1 MLENLLSRLGQ
12 SVLGTVSI
20 DALGERPRYRVQSF
34 NNANCPDLHRRG
46 IYAWYSDAPG
56 LELLGKAGLQV
67 GSELV
72 YVGMTSKS
80 FEKRVLRDHIISTSN
95 LHRTLTCVIADVSP
109 TRVGSGIKEFM
120 SEHFEVA
127 VMPMRARI
135 SSAERRLI
143 ARISS
148 AERRLIKKAEPCLNR
163 TGLDNA
169 NTKRIGELCGKRTK
183 LGWFRLEFWAH
194 VARRHPDEAPPG
206 WAGANVYHP
215 VEVAGRRVSQ
225 YIAKDGV
232 GVFFP
237 RNRSESASARAA
249 AVKSSVA
256 WLRKELHDPE
266 LSDNGW
272 SFLKSNPRDTR
283 NWDSMADWLRDRR
296 LLYERAPRATAGA
309 RWCKR

>member
-1 MLENLLSRLGQ
+1 MLGNLLSRLGQ

-20 DALGERPRYRVQSF
+20 DALSERPRYRVGSF
-34 NNANCPDLHRRG
+34 NGANCPDLHRRG
-46 IYAWYSDAPG
+46 IYAWYSDALG

-67 GSELV
+67 RSELV

-80 FEKRVLRDHIISTSN
+80 FEGRVLRDHIISTSN
-95 LHRTLTCVIADVSP
+95 LHRTLTCVVADVSP
-109 TRVGSGIKEFM
+109 TQVGRGIKEFM

-135 SSAERRLI
+135 PSTERL
-143 ARISS
+143 
-148 AERRLIKKAEPCLNR
+148 LIKEAEPCLNR

-169 NTKRIGELCGKRTK
+169 NTKRISELCGKRTK

-194 VARRHPDEAPPG
+194 VSRRHPDEAPPG

-215 VEVAGRRVSQ
+215 VEAAGRRVSQ
-225 YIAKDGV
+225 CVAKDGV

-237 RNRSESASARAA
+237 KNRRESPKARAA

-256 WLRKELHDPE
+256 WLRKELQGPE
-266 LSDNGW
+266 LPENGW

-283 NWDSMADWLRDRR
+283 HWDSMADWLHDRR
-296 LLYERAPRATAGA
+296 LLYERALRETADA
-309 RWCKR
+309 RWWKR